1 MRIYFERSG
10 GFMGRRIAGIV
21 DTTSLSDDEAI
32 SLQEMVDT
40 ANFFALPEHLPAA
53 AGGADQFSYKLFVDD
68 GERRNLVEATDVSA
82 PDELRPLLRRLTVL
96 TRPRRGSS
104 SSSQE
109 KGGEDLSGST

>member
-21 DTTSLSDDEAI
+21 DTTSLSDDEAL

-53 AGGADQFSYKLFVDD
+53 AGGADQFSYKLFVED

-96 TRPRRGSS
+96 TRPRRDADPSS
-104 SSSQE
+104 KQ
-109 KGGEDLSGST
+109 KDGGELSDTT